1 MTTTPDDNTP
11 TTVTPTPVV
20 TEAPRRRRPLFWIAG
35 AGIALA
41 LLLGGTAVGVAIAD
55 AIGDDDSIELS
66 RSEDSPSQAQA
77 PAPVPSNSNDDAFDD
92 NGGDRSVSPAD
103 ADKAS
108 QAALSAVGSGTVS
121 EVELSDDADHVWE
134 VEVTLADG
142 SDVDVRLD
150 GNFSVVRID

>member
-11 TTVTPTPVV
+11 TTVTPAPT
-20 TEAPRRRRPLFWIAG
+20 TAPRRRGPLFWIAG

-55 AIGDDDSIELS
+55 AIGDDDGIELS
-66 RSEDSPSQAQA
+66 RSEDSPSQA
-77 PAPVPSNSNDDAFDD
+77 PAPVPSNSNDDDAFDD

>member
-11 TTVTPTPVV
+11 TTVTPAPT
-20 TEAPRRRRPLFWIAG
+20 TAPRGRGPLLWVAG

-55 AIGDDDSIELS
+55 AIGDDDGIELS
-66 RSEDSPSQAQA
+66 RSDDSPSQAPA
-77 PAPVPSNSNDDAFDD
+77 PVPVPSNSNDDAFDD
-92 NGGDRSVSPAD
+92 NGGDNSVSPAD

-108 QAALSAVGSGTVS
+108 QAALSAVGSGTVT